1 MLLAQSCYREAIDE
15 YQRDLSLKPGMIPA
29 YNGLATSHNYLGE
42 PELALAAVEKA
53 MRLSLHDPWAPNF
66 YASKVSPTAS
76 GRITSKRSSVWMRR
90 SFAAAPGNPWS
101 EFFEAGF
108 LALAAHDAEAHAAM
122 QRYLSSNAPTRTI
135 AQWQRVRLP
144 TDASRYL
151 EFRQNFKEGLRKAGL
166 PEE

>member
-1 MLLAQSCYREAIDE
+1 
-15 YQRDLSLKPGMIPA
+15 
-29 YNGLATSHNYLGE
+29 
-42 PELALAAVEKA
+42 
-53 MRLSLHDPWAPNF
+53 
-66 YASKVSPTAS
+66 
-76 GRITSKRSSVWMRR
+76 MRR

-122 QRYLSSNAPTRTI
+122 QRYLSSNAPTPTI

-144 TDASRYL
+144 TDASHYL

>member
-1 MLLAQSCYREAIDE
+1 
-15 YQRDLSLKPGMIPA
+15 
-29 YNGLATSHNYLGE
+29 
-42 PELALAAVEKA
+42 
-53 MRLSLHDPWAPNF
+53 
-66 YASKVSPTAS
+66 
-76 GRITSKRSSVWMRR
+76 MRR

-108 LALAAHDAEAHAAM
+108 LALAARDAEAHAAM

>member
-1 MLLAQSCYREAIDE
+1 
-15 YQRDLSLKPGMIPA
+15 
-29 YNGLATSHNYLGE
+29 
-42 PELALAAVEKA
+42 

-76 GRITSKRSSVWMRR
+76 GRITSKRSSGCV
-90 SFAAAPGNPWS
+90 AALPLL
-101 EFFEAGF
+101 
-108 LALAAHDAEAHAAM
+108 LAIHGANFSRLASLLWRPTDAEAHAAM